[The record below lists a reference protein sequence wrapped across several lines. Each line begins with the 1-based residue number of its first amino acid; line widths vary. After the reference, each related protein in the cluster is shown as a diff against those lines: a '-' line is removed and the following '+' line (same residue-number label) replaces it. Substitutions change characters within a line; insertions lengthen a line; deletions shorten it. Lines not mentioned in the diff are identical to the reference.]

1 MIAVVGPTATGKTDV
16 GVLLAERVGGEIV
29 SADSMQIW
37 RGMDIGTAKPDAALR
52 ARVPFHLIDVA
63 GIHETF
69 SVARFQRLA
78 LEAMRDILS
87 RGRVPLLVGGTGLY
101 IRAVVDGLRMP
112 PPADPAVRARLQ
124 EEVAHLGS
132 PALHERLVRIDPQ
145 SAGRISPNDA
155 KRIVRALEV
164 FETTGR
170 TLTEWNEQDRARR
183 SDTPWLQFGLHCERD
198 ELNRRIEAR
207 VDAMLRAGWVDEV
220 RSLMEAGLHPGLQ
233 SACALGY
240 QEIMRL
246 LTEGG
251 SLEETA
257 QAIKIATRQF
267 AKRQRTWF
275 RADPRIIWV
284 DVTGRG
290 PEEAAEEILR
300 LLSQPALRQRN
311 KPRS

>member
-16 GVLLAERVGGEIV
+16 GVALAERLGGEII

-52 ARVPFHLIDVA
+52 ARVRFHLLDVA
-63 GIHETF
+63 DIREGF
-69 SVARFQRLA
+69 SVARFQRMA
-78 LEAMRDILS
+78 LEAVRDILS
-87 RGRVPLLVGGTGLY
+87 RGKVPLLVGGTGLY
-101 IRAVVDGLRMP
+101 VRAVVDGLRMP

-124 EEVAHLGS
+124 EEALRMGS
-132 PALHERLVRIDPQ
+132 RALHARLARVDPQ
-145 SAGRISPNDA
+145 SASRVSPNDT

-170 TLTEWNEQDRARR
+170 TLTEWNERDRARR
-183 SDTPWLQFGLHCERD
+183 GESPWLQFGLYCERD
-198 ELNRRIEAR
+198 ELNRRIDAR

-220 RSLMEAGLHPGLQ
+220 RSLMAGGLRPGLQ

-251 SLEETA
+251 SPEETA
-257 QAIKIATRQF
+257 QAIKTATRRF

-275 RADPRIIWV
+275 RADPRIVWV
-284 DVTGRG
+284 DVTRKR
-290 PEEAAEEILR
+290 PEEVAEEILR
-300 LLSQPALRQRN
+300 LMSRPAQQQKNDAR
-311 KPRS
+311 P